1 MHPKVTVIT
10 NIIAP
15 YRLATFAE
23 LAQAVELSV
32 LFCDQGGGAG
42 LDWRLSVDDYPF
54 DAEILG
60 GVSWHG
66 RQHASLDNAAPVYYL
81 SPNVLRALR
90 RRNPD
95 VIITGGYSMPSL
107 YASLYCRLKQK
118 RLILFSDGTPRS
130 ERHISAAQQLARAW
144 LIRGSDAALAGA
156 VRLSNASKLSA

>member
-1 MHPKVTVIT
+1 MIT

-60 GVSWHG
+60 GVSWH
-66 RQHASLDNAAPVYYL
+66 R
-81 SPNVLRALR
+81 
-90 RRNPD
+90 
-95 VIITGGYSMPSL
+95 PS
-107 YASLYCRLKQK
+107 A
-118 RLILFSDGTPRS
+118 
-130 ERHISAAQQLARAW
+130 
-144 LIRGSDAALAGA
+144 
-156 VRLSNASKLSA
+156 RLSRQCRTSLLPESQRSALSAPAPQP